1 MMRNAI
7 GGVLLA
13 LAIALV
19 ASNVRIAGI
28 DAWKIV
34 LAGVGFVFFVLS
46 GRGHSRSR

>member
-1 MMRNAI
+1 MMRKAL
-7 GGVLLA
+7 GGLGLA

-19 ASNVRIAGI
+19 ASHARIAGI

-46 GRGHSRSR
+46 GRGRSPSR